1 MDLDERHDE
10 KEFEPTYFQGLEWEP
25 HIVEQLVEF
34 TGLDP
39 EDLESGKFDDDW
51 KLYDEDERLEA
62 LIKYCMN
69 TCHCFAPWFLASFTG
84 LNEDFFKTLQKST
97 ASEEDLNEAVLCLI
111 KGLGPNKDPQKTTD
125 WSEDK
130 NLEAFALEAA
140 KSDGYGHFLGR
151 YDGQEQEIT
160 NTKGQVVYYLYRIN

>member
-25 HIVEQLVEF
+25 HIVSQLVEF

-51 KLYDEDERLEA
+51 KLYDEDEREAA
-62 LIKYCMN
+62 LIEYCMN
-69 TCHCFAPWFLASFTG
+69 TCHYFDPWFLSDFTG
-84 LNEDFFKTLQKST
+84 LPESLFKTLAT
-97 ASEEDLNEAVLCLI
+97 TTSEDDQHNAVLTLI
-111 KGLGPNKDPQKTTD
+111 KGMGPKNDPQKTAN
-125 WSEDK
+125 WCEEA
-130 NLEAFALEAA
+130 NLEEFARQAA
-140 KSDGYGHFLGR
+140 KVDGYGHFLAS